1 MKFFHEAEP
10 GILVSK
16 GVLTTEQ
23 DGRDWVAEY
32 DALLQRERPFAVIV
46 QAGDRPLPPAGKPMI
61 LWMKARKAELGRW
74 VRVTIFIIADAA
86 ERAGMAASLPGRAK
100 ASPYPMALAADE
112 PGAIAQARASL
123 GDAAPDAAAGN

>member
-16 GVLTTEQ
+16 GVLATEQ

-46 QAGDRPLPPAGKPMI
+46 QAGT
-61 LWMKARKAELGRW
+61 ARSR
-74 VRVTIFIIADAA
+74 R
-86 ERAGMAASLPGRAK
+86 RANR
-100 ASPYPMALAADE
+100 
-112 PGAIAQARASL
+112 
-123 GDAAPDAAAGN
+123 